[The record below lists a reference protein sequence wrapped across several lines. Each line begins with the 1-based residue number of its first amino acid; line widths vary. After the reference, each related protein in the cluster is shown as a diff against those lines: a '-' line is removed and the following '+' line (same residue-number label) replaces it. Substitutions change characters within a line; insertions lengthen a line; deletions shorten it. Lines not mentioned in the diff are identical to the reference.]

1 MTCLIAVKPLSAPF
15 PFTHARIGYQNILAS
30 VDITGAQPALIPNTF
45 ERWIDSTGQMVA
57 RFQTGAVVGIDF
69 VAIGAHNLNS
79 IGASVSISISPTVNG
94 VFTEVAY
101 ITPVNN
107 NAIMVF
113 FDETVTA
120 DVKIEVFG
128 EGAVAREIGYVSAG
142 KAMVMPRPIY
152 GGHTPIVLTPE
163 TTYQQNTSSS
173 GQFLG
178 RNIIRK
184 GISTNFEWNHLQ
196 PDFIRGEF
204 QTFVQSAKTTP
215 FFIAWRPSE
224 YPQDVALVH
233 TVNDIHPENMG
244 GGHRFM
250 MVSFQVAGHADSI

>member
-1 MTCLIAVKPLSAPF
+1 MTCLIAVKPLSEPF
-15 PFTHARIGYQNILAS
+15 PLTHARIGYQNILVSTDTPAA
-30 VDITGAQPALIPNTF
+30 DPALIPNTF
-45 ERWIDSTGQMVA
+45 ERWLSGTGNVA
-57 RFQTGAVVGIDF
+57 VRFQTAAIVGIDF
-69 VAIGAHNLNS
+69 VAIGAHNLGS
-79 IGASVSISISPTVNG
+79 SGAEVAVWISPTVNG
-94 VFTEVAY
+94 VFTQVAL
-101 ITPVNN
+101 INPTND
-107 NAIMVF
+107 NAIMVL

-120 DVKIEVFG
+120 DVKITLGGGTVD
-128 EGAVAREIGYVSAG
+128 REIGYVSAG
-142 KAMVMPRPIY
+142 TALVMPRPIY

-163 TTYQQNTSSS
+163 TTYQQNTSSG

-204 QTFVQSAKTTP
+204 QLFVQSAKTTP
-215 FFIAWRPSE
+215 FFIAWRPAE
-224 YPQDVALVH
+224 YPEDVALVH

-250 MVSFQVAGHADSI
+250 MVSFEVNGHADSL